1 MLTVV
6 PFESDLLV
14 SVYLLSAAFADFR
27 LKKQEV
33 NATFNLKL
41 PRASKGD
48 NLLGSAQETPK
59 EELITPP
66 SAVEPD
72 GALPLQVPEP
82 PVVETPQE
90 VVEPPPE
97 VVQIPQEVVQVP
109 QEVVQVPQ
117 EVAQVPQEVVQ
128 VSPEVV
134 EPPQEVVEPPQE
146 VEEPPQPPETSEVD
160 NVENKEPERIVM
172 ASPLDYN
179 PNPHS

>member
-1 MLTVV
+1 MLTVL
-6 PFESDLLV
+6 PFKNDSLV

-48 NLLGSAQETPK
+48 NLLGSAEEPPK

-72 GALPLQVPEP
+72 GALPPGALESLPLQVSKP
-82 PVVETPQE
+82 PAVEAPQE
-90 VVEPPPE
+90 VVEPPP
-97 VVQIPQEVVQVP
+97 
-109 QEVVQVPQ
+109 
-117 EVAQVPQEVVQ
+117 
-128 VSPEVV
+128 VV
-134 EPPQEVVEPPQE
+134 EVPQEVVEPPPQVVE
-146 VEEPPQPPETSEVD
+146 VPPEVVEPPLEVAEPPQLPEVD
-160 NVENKEPERIVM
+160 NVENKEPEKFVK